1 MIDFFIREERAEV
14 GKGVTHCLR
23 LSVNLIS
30 HKKLWLVFV
39 TYVERSCKM
48 NDESWKVGDK
58 NVENFGTP
66 RDALF
71 SVETSAVLVVRVMWI
86 ALRVRSRTAIE
97 TQQAA
102 VRTLPILRWRDV
114 RCCR

>member
-39 TYVERSCKM
+39 TYVERSCKV

-58 NVENFGTP
+58 SVQDFDTL
-66 RDALF
+66 RDAPL
-71 SVETSAVLVVRVMWI
+71 SVEASTVLVVSVMWVV
-86 ALRVRSRTAIE
+86 LRVRLRTAI
-97 TQQAA
+97 
-102 VRTLPILRWRDV
+102 
-114 RCCR
+114 